1 MPKHRREIAIQVAK
15 SLHASENAI
24 DAALTQVANF
34 VAQMPAARQEA
45 KFAACV
51 GQDAMA
57 QAVAALTAL
66 NNAREAMVKAHDA
79 LADVRDNFGIPMGFG
94 SLGDKPDYPPK
105 EARLRPGASLTL
117 VEPAQVA

>member
-1 MPKHRREIAIQVAK
+1 MPKHRREVALQVAK
-15 SLHASENAI
+15 SLHASEDAI
-24 DAALTQVANF
+24 DAALTQVATF

-66 NNAREAMVKAHDA
+66 NAAREAMVKAHDA
-79 LADVRDNFGIPMGFG
+79 LAEVRDQFHIPMNFGSVPNKPEYPQQATASPLKIVG
-94 SLGDKPDYPPK
+94 S
-105 EARLRPGASLTL
+105 ATA
-117 VEPAQVA
+117 A

>member
-1 MPKHRREIAIQVAK
+1 MPKHRREVAIQVAR
-15 SLHASENAI
+15 SLYASEDAI
-24 DAALTQVANF
+24 DAALTQVATF

-79 LADVRDNFGIPMGFG
+79 LAEVRDQFGIPMNFG
-94 SLGDKPDYPPK
+94 HIGDKPSYPPK
-105 EARLRPGASLTL
+105 EARVDTPTPLAL
-117 VEPAQVA
+117 VNAA

>member
-1 MPKHRREIAIQVAK
+1 MPKHRREIAIQVAQ
-15 SLHASENAI
+15 SLGASETAI

-34 VAQMPAARQEA
+34 VAQMPMARQEA

-66 NNAREAMVKAHDA
+66 STAREAMVKAHEA
-79 LADVRDNFGIPMGFG
+79 LADVRDQFGIPMGFG
-94 SLGDKPDYPPK
+94 ALGGKPDYPPK
-105 EARLRPGASLTL
+105 EARLNPGASLTL
-117 VEPAQVA
+117 VDSQRVA

>member
-1 MPKHRREIAIQVAK
+1 MPKHRREIAIQVAR
-15 SLHASENAI
+15 SLYASEDAI
-24 DAALTQVANF
+24 DAALTQVATF
-34 VAQMPAARQEA
+34 VAQMPAARQDA

-79 LADVRDNFGIPMGFG
+79 LAEVRDQFGIPMAFG
-94 SLGDKPDYPPK
+94 APNKPDYP
-105 EARLRPGASLTL
+105 ERAGLGGAPLAL
-117 VEPAQVA
+117 VERAQVA

>member
-1 MPKHRREIAIQVAK
+1 MPKHRREVALQVAK
-15 SLHASENAI
+15 SLYASEDAI
-24 DAALTQVANF
+24 DAALTQVATF

-66 NNAREAMVKAHDA
+66 NSAREAMVKAHDA
-79 LADVRDNFGIPMGFG
+79 LAEVRDQFHIPMAFG
-94 SLGDKPDYPPK
+94 APDKPDSPRRA
-105 EARLRPGASLTL
+105 ARTGAPLAL
-117 VEPAQVA
+117 VETAQVA

>member
-1 MPKHRREIAIQVAK
+1 MPKHRREVAIQVART
-15 SLHASENAI
+15 LYASEDAI
-24 DAALTQVANF
+24 DAALTQVATF

-66 NNAREAMVKAHDA
+66 NAAREAMVKAHDA
-79 LADVRDNFGIPMGFG
+79 LADVRDQFSIPMGFG
-94 SLGDKPDYPPK
+94 HIGEKPEYPSQAQITSPAPLSLV
-105 EARLRPGASLTL
+105 GA
-117 VEPAQVA
+117 A